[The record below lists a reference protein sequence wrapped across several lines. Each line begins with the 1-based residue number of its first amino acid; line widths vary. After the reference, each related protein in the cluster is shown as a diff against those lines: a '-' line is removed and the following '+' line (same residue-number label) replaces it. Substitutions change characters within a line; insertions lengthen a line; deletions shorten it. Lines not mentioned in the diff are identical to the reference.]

1 MSVEQPTPKSGQGF
15 RSLWRLRTYLKPYV
29 GQMLVMGVAALVTVL
44 AELAVPLVSAAVI
57 DGPVARGETAGLW
70 ALGALAIALGI
81 GEAAFGFVRRW
92 VQSFCMLDMETNI
105 RNDLY
110 AHLQRLPVA
119 YHDRAQ
125 TGQLVTRATSDL
137 TTIRRFLGF
146 GIIFL
151 IVNVTLFVV
160 VTVLLLR
167 LYWPLGL
174 VVALSAV
181 PVIVLT
187 VRFEREY
194 IVASRQC
201 QDLEGDV
208 ATVVEE
214 SAVGIRIIKALGRR
228 RQIGGRFLRE
238 AGRLRRAS
246 LGKVRIL
253 AKFWSILD
261 IVPQVLL
268 GIVLLF
274 GALAVA
280 AGDLSLG
287 SLVAFVALVVMLA
300 WPIEAL
306 GWILAIG
313 QESATAADRL
323 YDVFDTEP
331 AVQDLP
337 GSVDLGDVQ
346 GRLRFE
352 AVSFRFPGSVEDVLR
367 DVDLTIEPGETVA
380 LVGATGSGKTALTAL
395 VPRLYDVTAG
405 RITLDGTDIRDVTLS
420 SLRRVVATAF
430 EDPTLFSASVREN
443 LALGR
448 IDATDA
454 EIAEAIDISQ
464 AGFVHELPWGLATRI
479 GEQGLSLSGGQRQR
493 LALARAVLGRPRVLV
508 LDDPLSALDV
518 YTEGLVEEALRRV
531 LATTTALVVAHRPST
546 VLLADRVALLENG
559 RIIAVGT
566 HTELLDGVPSYRQ
579 ILSADALPDA
589 EAADNAA
596 DALPD
601 AEAADNAA
609 DADLDEDLDS
619 EVQVGASR

>member
-1 MSVEQPTPKSGQGF
+1 MSADQPAPVSQGF
-15 RSLWRLRTYLKPYV
+15 RNLWRLRSYLAPYK
-29 GQMLVMGVAALVTVL
+29 GQLLVMGIAALITVF
-44 AELAVPLVSAAVI
+44 AELAVPLVTQRVI
-57 DGPVARGETAGLW
+57 DGPVARGETSGLW
-70 ALGALAIALGI
+70 ALGALAIAFGI
-81 GEAAFGFVRRW
+81 GEAVFGFLRRW

-137 TTIRRFLGF
+137 ATIRRFLGF
-146 GIIFL
+146 GVIFM
-151 IVNVTLFVV
+151 IVNLLLFVV
-160 VTVLLLR
+160 VTVLLFR

-174 VVALSAV
+174 VVALSAI
-181 PVIVLT
+181 PIVAMTLS
-187 VRFEREY
+187 FEREY

-228 RQIGGRFLRE
+228 KLIGGRFLRE
-238 AGRLRRAS
+238 ARRLRTAS

-268 GIVLLF
+268 GLVLLF

-300 WPIEAL
+300 WPIEAM

-323 YDVFDTEP
+323 YEVFDTEP
-331 AVQDLP
+331 SVRDHEGA
-337 GSVDLGDVQ
+337 VDLGDVR
-346 GRLRFE
+346 GLLRFE
-352 AVSFRFPGSVEDVLR
+352 GVSFRYPGGEHDVLCE
-367 DVDLTIEPGETVA
+367 VNLTISPGETVA

-395 VPRLYDVTAG
+395 VPRLYDVTGG

-443 LALGR
+443 LSLGR
-448 IDATDA
+448 PETTDA
-454 EIAEAIDISQ
+454 QIAEAIDIAQ
-464 AGFVHELPWGLATRI
+464 AGFVYELPWGLATRI

-546 VLLADRVALLENG
+546 VLLADRVALLSGG
-559 RIIAVGT
+559 RIVAVGT
-566 HTELLDGVPSYRQ
+566 HTELLATHPAYRH
-579 ILSADALPDA
+579 ILSADAIVDA
-589 EAADNAA
+589 KAADSAA
-596 DALPD
+596 
-601 AEAADNAA
+601 E
-609 DADLDEDLDS
+609 ADLDLP
-619 EVQVGASR
+619 VGVAQ

>member
-1 MSVEQPTPKSGQGF
+1 MSADQPVPAARSF
-15 RSLWRLRTYLKPYV
+15 RSLWRLRSYLAPYK
-29 GQMLVMGVAALVTVL
+29 GQLLVMGVAALFTVF
-44 AELAVPLVSAAVI
+44 AELAVPLVSARVI
-57 DGPVARGETAGLW
+57 DGPVARGETSGLW
-70 ALGALAIALGI
+70 ALGALAIAFGI
-81 GEAAFGFVRRW
+81 GEAVFGFVRRW
-92 VQSFCMLDMETNI
+92 VQSFCMLDMETQL

-146 GIIFL
+146 GVIFL
-151 IVNVTLFVV
+151 IVNVMLFAV
-160 VTVLLLR
+160 VTVLLFR

-174 VVALSAV
+174 VVALSAI
-181 PVIVLT
+181 PVVLMT
-187 VRFEREY
+187 MSFEREY

-228 RQIGGRFLRE
+228 RQIGARFLRE
-238 AGRLRRAS
+238 ARRLRTAS

-261 IVPQVLL
+261 LVPQVLL
-268 GIVLLF
+268 GVVLLF
-274 GALAVA
+274 GALAVSR
-280 AGDLSLG
+280 GDLSLG

-300 WPIEAL
+300 WPIEAM

-331 AVQDLP
+331 AVQDTP
-337 GSVDLGDVQ
+337 GARDLGEVR
-346 GRLRFE
+346 GLLRFE
-352 AVSFRFPGSVEDVLR
+352 EVSFRFPGSNQNVLSY
-367 DVDLTIEPGETVA
+367 VDLTIEPGETVA

-395 VPRLYDVTAG
+395 VPRLYDVTSG
-405 RITLDGTDIRDVTLS
+405 RITIDGVDIRDVTLS

-454 EIAEAIDISQ
+454 EIAEAIDIAQ
-464 AGFVHELPWGLATRI
+464 AGFVYELPWGLATRI

-518 YTEGLVEEALRRV
+518 YTEGLVEEALRHV

-546 VLLADRVALLENG
+546 VLLADRVALLSGG
-559 RIIAVGT
+559 RITAVGT
-566 HTELLDGVPSYRQ
+566 HTELLDTVPAYRQ
-579 ILSADALPDA
+579 ILSAEADFDDDLELP
-589 EAADNAA
+589 
-596 DALPD
+596 
-601 AEAADNAA
+601 
-609 DADLDEDLDS
+609 
-619 EVQVGASR
+619 VGASR

>member
-1 MSVEQPTPKSGQGF
+1 MSADQPVPAARSF
-15 RSLWRLRTYLKPYV
+15 RSLWRLRSYLAPYK
-29 GQMLVMGVAALVTVL
+29 GQLLVMGVAALFTVF
-44 AELAVPLVSAAVI
+44 AELAVPLVSARVI
-57 DGPVARGETAGLW
+57 DGPVARGETSGLW
-70 ALGALAIALGI
+70 ALGALAIAFGI
-81 GEAAFGFVRRW
+81 GEAVFGFVRRW
-92 VQSFCMLDMETNI
+92 VQSFCMLDMETQL

-146 GIIFL
+146 GVIFL
-151 IVNVTLFVV
+151 IVNVMLFAV
-160 VTVLLLR
+160 VTVLLFR

-174 VVALSAV
+174 VVALSAI
-181 PVIVLT
+181 PVVLMT
-187 VRFEREY
+187 MSFEREY

-228 RQIGGRFLRE
+228 RQIGARFLRE
-238 AGRLRRAS
+238 ARRLRTAS
-246 LGKVRIL
+246 LAKVRIL

-261 IVPQVLL
+261 LVPQVLL
-268 GIVLLF
+268 GVVLLF
-274 GALAVA
+274 GALAVSR
-280 AGDLSLG
+280 GDLSLG

-300 WPIEAL
+300 WPIEAM

-331 AVQDLP
+331 AVQDTP
-337 GSVDLGDVQ
+337 GARDLGEVR
-346 GRLRFE
+346 GLLRFE
-352 AVSFRFPGSVEDVLR
+352 EVSFRFPGSNQNVLSN
-367 DVDLTIEPGETVA
+367 VDLTIEPGETVA

-395 VPRLYDVTAG
+395 VPRLYDVTSG
-405 RITLDGTDIRDVTLS
+405 RITIDGVDIRDVTLS

-454 EIAEAIDISQ
+454 EIAEAIDIAQ
-464 AGFVHELPWGLATRI
+464 AGFVYELPWGLATRI

-518 YTEGLVEEALRRV
+518 YTEGLVEEALRHV

-546 VLLADRVALLENG
+546 VLLADRVALLSGG
-559 RIIAVGT
+559 RITAVGT
-566 HTELLDGVPSYRQ
+566 HTELLDTVPAYRQ
-579 ILSADALPDA
+579 ILSAEADFDDDLELP
-589 EAADNAA
+589 
-596 DALPD
+596 
-601 AEAADNAA
+601 
-609 DADLDEDLDS
+609 
-619 EVQVGASR
+619 VGASR

>member
-1 MSVEQPTPKSGQGF
+1 MSADQPVPAARSF
-15 RSLWRLRTYLKPYV
+15 RSLWRLRSYLAPYK
-29 GQMLVMGVAALVTVL
+29 GQLLVMGVAALFTVF
-44 AELAVPLVSAAVI
+44 AELAVPLVSARVI
-57 DGPVARGETAGLW
+57 DGPVARGETSGLW
-70 ALGALAIALGI
+70 ALGALAIAFGI
-81 GEAAFGFVRRW
+81 GEAVFGFVRRW
-92 VQSFCMLDMETNI
+92 VQSFCMLDMETQL

-146 GIIFL
+146 GVIFL
-151 IVNVTLFVV
+151 IVNVMLFAV
-160 VTVLLLR
+160 VTVLLFR

-174 VVALSAV
+174 VVALSAI
-181 PVIVLT
+181 PVVLMT
-187 VRFEREY
+187 MSFEREY

-228 RQIGGRFLRE
+228 RQIGARFLRE
-238 AGRLRRAS
+238 ARRLRTAS
-246 LGKVRIL
+246 LAKVRIL

-261 IVPQVLL
+261 LVPQVLL
-268 GIVLLF
+268 GVVLLF
-274 GALAVA
+274 GALAVSR
-280 AGDLSLG
+280 GDLSLG

-300 WPIEAL
+300 WPIEAM

-331 AVQDLP
+331 AVQDTP
-337 GSVDLGDVQ
+337 GARDLGEVR
-346 GRLRFE
+346 GLLRFE
-352 AVSFRFPGSVEDVLR
+352 EVSFRFPGSNQNVLSN
-367 DVDLTIEPGETVA
+367 VDLTIEPGETVA

-395 VPRLYDVTAG
+395 VPRLYDVTSG
-405 RITLDGTDIRDVTLS
+405 RITIDGVDIRDVTLS

-454 EIAEAIDISQ
+454 EIAEAIDIAQ
-464 AGFVHELPWGLATRI
+464 AGFVYELPWGLATRI

-518 YTEGLVEEALRRV
+518 YTEGLVEEALRHV

-546 VLLADRVALLENG
+546 VLLADRVALLSGG
-559 RIIAVGT
+559 RITAVGT
-566 HTELLDGVPSYRQ
+566 HTELLDTVPAYRQ
-579 ILSADALPDA
+579 ILSAEADFDGDLELP
-589 EAADNAA
+589 
-596 DALPD
+596 
-601 AEAADNAA
+601 
-609 DADLDEDLDS
+609 
-619 EVQVGASR
+619 VGASR